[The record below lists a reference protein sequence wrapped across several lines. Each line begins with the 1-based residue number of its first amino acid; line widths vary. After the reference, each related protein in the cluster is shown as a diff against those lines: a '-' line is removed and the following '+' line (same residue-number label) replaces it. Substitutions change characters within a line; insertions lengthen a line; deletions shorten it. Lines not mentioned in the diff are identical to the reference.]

1 MTSHAVSSD
10 GFSLKRCILDA
21 IFSGMVAL
29 IIFGPIVG
37 VVLDGYSFNF
47 AGARL
52 AWIVAIVMVGRFMLS
67 AFLGTHTGMRFL
79 SRFEADN
86 AGVYVRPADYKSP
99 MRRIIPLGI
108 ALAV

>member
-52 AWIVAIVMVGRFMLS
+52 AWIVAIVMIGRFMLS

-79 SRFEADN
+79 SRF
-86 AGVYVRPADYKSP
+86 
-99 MRRIIPLGI
+99 
-108 ALAV
+108 